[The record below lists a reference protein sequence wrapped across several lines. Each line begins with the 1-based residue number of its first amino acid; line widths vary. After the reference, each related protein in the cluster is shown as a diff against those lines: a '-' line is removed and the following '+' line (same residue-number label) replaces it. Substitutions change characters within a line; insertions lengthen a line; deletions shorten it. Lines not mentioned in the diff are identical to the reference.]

1 MSTIIPEQKEIYYLE
16 DTQFKASVSESLLTK
31 VGGNHNFLASR
42 LTTVYSM
49 GASGNYSLAASY
61 PLNDVGA
68 QEVIYGNQRI
78 KNITF
83 IHEVSGSS
91 GTSQFDIK
99 VFRSGSWQSIFTT
112 LPAVTTTA
120 AAGVVF
126 DLVMAA
132 PTGITKPVVG
142 AGFFALADGEKLRF
156 DILSTMTGAT
166 KPDTIN
172 IKIYCTQEN

>member
-1 MSTIIPEQKEIYYLE
+1 MTLIPESKELYHQE
-16 DTQFKASVSESLLTK
+16 DTQFKASMSEALLTK
-31 VGGNHNFLASR
+31 VGANHNFLASR
-42 LTTVYSM
+42 LTTVYEM
-49 GASGNYSLAASY
+49 GATGNYSLAASY
-61 PLNDVGA
+61 PLNDVGS

-120 AAGVVF
+120 AAGVIF
-126 DLVMAA
+126 DLIIAA
-132 PTGITKPVVG
+132 PTGITKPVLG
-142 AGFFALADGEKLRF
+142 GGFDVLNNGEKIRF
-156 DILSTMTGAT
+156 DILSTMSGAT
-166 KPDTIN
+166 NPDTIN
-172 IKIYCTQEN
+172 IKIYTTQEN